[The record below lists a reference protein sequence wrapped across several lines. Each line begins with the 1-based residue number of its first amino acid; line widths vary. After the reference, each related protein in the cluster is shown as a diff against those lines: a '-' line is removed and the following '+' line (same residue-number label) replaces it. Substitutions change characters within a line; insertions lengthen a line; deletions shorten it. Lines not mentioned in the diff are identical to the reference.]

1 MKQIVISDRT
11 LCRERKFTFKEKL
24 EIARLLE
31 KIRVDVIELP
41 PIRDERADPLCVRTL
56 SAFVSDA
63 VVSVEAGCD
72 AGSVKRAAEALSAAK
87 KKRIRV
93 ALPLSPVG
101 MEYTAHKKPQKML
114 DYIREVVTEAKALA
128 GDVEFEAIDATR
140 AEEAFLSDAVKA
152 AVEAGAG
159 SVTLS
164 DTAASMMPDDFAAF
178 VSRIADGAGVPVYVS
193 VSDLNGLAVAC
204 ALLAVRGAAAGV
216 KVAVG
221 GDVTALSTFSDLI
234 RNRGGDLGLSTR
246 LAVTELHRTVR
257 QIEWIGGERKD
268 AAPSGEKKAAD
279 EGMIAL
285 EESADPEAI
294 AAAVARLGYDLSDE
308 DLALVSD
315 EVRRVAGK
323 KTVGE
328 RELEA
333 IVASA
338 ALQVPATYQLDSYV
352 INSGNIIS
360 ASAQITLTANG
371 KSLHGVSIGDGPIDA
386 AFRALESVIGHR
398 YELDD
403 FKIQAITEGQ
413 EAVGSALI
421 RLRSGGKLYSGNG
434 VSTDILGAAI
444 RAYLNAVNKIVYE
457 ENAQ

>member
-11 LCRERKFTFKEKL
+11 LACERKYSFKEKL

-31 KIRVDVIELP
+31 KIRADVIELP
-41 PIRDERADPLCVRTL
+41 PVKDARADPLCVRTL
-56 SAFVSDA
+56 SAFVRDA
-63 VVSVEAGCD
+63 VVSVEAGLD
-72 AGSVKRAAEALSAAK
+72 AESVRLAVEALSATK
-87 KKRIRV
+87 RGRIRI

-101 MEYTAHKKPQKML
+101 MEYTAHKKPQKMI
-114 DYIREVVTEAKALA
+114 DWIREVVGQAKAA
-128 GDVEFEAIDATR
+128 VPDVEFEAVDATR
-140 AEEAFLSDAVKA
+140 AEEAFLLDAIKA

-159 SVTLS
+159 CVTLS

-178 VSRIADGAGVPVYVS
+178 VSRIAENAGVPVFVS

-204 ALLAVRGAAAGV
+204 SLLAVRASAAGV

-221 GDVTALSTFSDLI
+221 GDITALSTFSDLI
-234 RNRGGDLGLSTR
+234 RNRGGDLGLSSR

-257 QIEWIGGERKD
+257 QIEWIGGGQKD
-268 AAPSGEKKAAD
+268 AAPSGVVKGGD
-279 EGMIAL
+279 EGAIRL
-285 EESADPEAI
+285 DPDADAEAI

-333 IVASA
+333 IVASSA
-338 ALQVPATYQLDSYV
+338 MQVPATYQLENYV

-360 ASAQITLTANG
+360 ASAQLTLTANG
-371 KSLHGVSIGDGPIDA
+371 KTLHGVAIGDGPIDA
-386 AFRALESVIGHR
+386 AFRALENVIGHR

-457 ENAQ
+457 EN

>member
-1 MKQIVISDRT
+1 MKQIVVSDRT
-11 LCRERKFTFKEKL
+11 LACERKFSFKEKL

-41 PIRDERADPLCVRTL
+41 PVKDARADPLCVRTL
-56 SAFVSDA
+56 SAFVKDA
-63 VVSVEAGCD
+63 VVSVEAGLD
-72 AGSVKRAAEALSAAK
+72 AESVKLAAEALSATK
-87 KKRIRV
+87 RGRIRI

-101 MEYTAHKKPQKML
+101 MEYTAHKKPQKMIEW
-114 DYIREVVTEAKALA
+114 IREIVGQAKAA
-128 GDVEFEAIDATR
+128 VSDVEFEAIDATR
-140 AEEAFLSDAVKA
+140 AEEAFLADAIAA

-159 SVTLS
+159 CVTLA

-178 VSRIADGAGVPVYVS
+178 VDRIAERAGVPVFVS
-193 VSDLNGLAVAC
+193 ASDLNGLSVAC
-204 ALLAVRGAAAGV
+204 SLLSVRGKASGV

-221 GDVTALSTFSDLI
+221 GGITELSTFSDLI
-234 RNRGGDLGLSTR
+234 RNRGGDLGLSSR

-257 QIEWIGGERKD
+257 QIEWIGGGQKD
-268 AAPSGEKKAAD
+268 AAPTGAAKTGD
-279 EGMIAL
+279 EGTIKL
-285 EESADPEAI
+285 EPESDGEAI
-294 AAAVARLGYDLSDE
+294 AAAVAGLGYDLSDE

-323 KTVGE
+323 KTVGV

-333 IVASA
+333 IIASS
-338 ALQVPATYQLDSYV
+338 ALQVPATYQLDNYV

-360 ASAQITLTANG
+360 ASAQITLSANG
-371 KSLHGVSIGDGPIDA
+371 KSLHGVAIGDGPIDA
-386 AFRALESVIGHR
+386 AFRALENVIGHR

-421 RLRSGGKLYSGNG
+421 RLRSAGKLYSGNG

-457 ENAQ
+457 ENG

>member
-1 MKQIVISDRT
+1 MKQIVVSDRT
-11 LCRERKFTFKEKL
+11 LACERKFSFKEKL

-41 PIRDERADPLCVRTL
+41 PVKDARADPLCVRTL
-56 SAFVSDA
+56 SAFVKDA
-63 VVSVEAGCD
+63 VVSVEAGLD
-72 AGSVKRAAEALSAAK
+72 AESVKLAAEALSATK
-87 KKRIRV
+87 RGRIRI

-101 MEYTAHKKPQKML
+101 MEYTAHKKPQKMIEW
-114 DYIREVVTEAKALA
+114 IREIVGQAKAA
-128 GDVEFEAIDATR
+128 VSDVEFEAIDATR
-140 AEEAFLSDAVKA
+140 AEEAFLADAIAA

-159 SVTLS
+159 CVTLA

-178 VSRIADGAGVPVYVS
+178 VDRIAEQAGVPVFVAA
-193 VSDLNGLAVAC
+193 SDLNGLSVAC
-204 ALLAVRGAAAGV
+204 SLLAVRGKASGV

-221 GDVTALSTFSDLI
+221 GGITELSTFSDLI
-234 RNRGGDLGLSTR
+234 RNRGGDLGLSSR

-257 QIEWIGGERKD
+257 QIEWIGGGQKD
-268 AAPSGEKKAAD
+268 AAPTGAAKTGD
-279 EGMIAL
+279 EGTIKL
-285 EESADPEAI
+285 EPESDGEAI
-294 AAAVARLGYDLSDE
+294 AAAVAGLGYDLSDE

-323 KTVGE
+323 KTVGV

-333 IVASA
+333 IIASS
-338 ALQVPATYQLDSYV
+338 ALQVPATYQLDNYV

-360 ASAQITLTANG
+360 ASAQITLSANG
-371 KSLHGVSIGDGPIDA
+371 KSLHGVAIGDGPIDA
-386 AFRALESVIGHR
+386 AFRALENVIGHR

-421 RLRSGGKLYSGNG
+421 RLRSAGKLYSGNG

-457 ENAQ
+457 ENG

>member
-1 MKQIVISDRT
+1 MKQIVVSDRT
-11 LCRERKFTFKEKL
+11 LACERKFSFKEKL

-41 PIRDERADPLCVRTL
+41 PVKDARADPLCVRTL
-56 SAFVSDA
+56 SAFVKDA
-63 VVSVEAGCD
+63 VVSVEAGLD
-72 AGSVKRAAEALSAAK
+72 AESVRLAADALSATK
-87 KKRIRV
+87 RGRIRI

-101 MEYTAHKKPQKML
+101 MEYTAHKKPQKMIEW
-114 DYIREVVTEAKALA
+114 IREIVAQAKAA
-128 GDVEFEAIDATR
+128 VADVEFEAIDATR
-140 AEEAFLSDAVKA
+140 AEEAFLADAIKA

-159 SVTLS
+159 CVTLS

-178 VSRIADGAGVPVYVS
+178 VGRIAACAGVPVFVS
-193 VSDLNGLAVAC
+193 ASDLNGLSVAC
-204 ALLAVRGAAAGV
+204 SLLSVRGDASGV

-221 GDVTALSTFSDLI
+221 GGITELSTFSDLI
-234 RNRGGDLGLSTR
+234 RNRGGDLGLSSR

-268 AAPSGEKKAAD
+268 AAPTGVTKTED
-279 EGMIAL
+279 EGAIKL
-285 EESADPEAI
+285 EPESDGEAI
-294 AAAVARLGYDLSDE
+294 AAAVAGLGYDLSDE

-323 KTVGE
+323 KTVGV

-333 IVASA
+333 IIASA
-338 ALQVPATYQLDSYV
+338 ALQVPATYQLDNYV

-360 ASAQITLTANG
+360 ASAQITLSANG
-371 KSLHGVSIGDGPIDA
+371 KSLHGVAIGDGPIDA
-386 AFRALESVIGHR
+386 AFRALENVIGHR

-421 RLRSGGKLYSGNG
+421 RLRSAGKLYSGNG

-457 ENAQ
+457 ENG

>member
-11 LCRERKFTFKEKL
+11 LACERKYSFKEKL

-31 KIRVDVIELP
+31 KIRADVIELP
-41 PIRDERADPLCVRTL
+41 PVKDARADPPCVRTL
-56 SAFVSDA
+56 SAFVRDA
-63 VVSVEAGCD
+63 VVSVEAGLD
-72 AGSVKRAAEALSAAK
+72 AESVRLAAEALSAAK
-87 KKRIRV
+87 HGRIRI

-114 DYIREVVTEAKALA
+114 DWIREVVGQAKAVVP
-128 GDVEFEAIDATR
+128 DVEFEAVDATR
-140 AEEAFLSDAVKA
+140 AEEAFLLDAIKA

-159 SVTLS
+159 CVTLS

-178 VSRIADGAGVPVYVS
+178 VSRIAENAGVPVFVS

-204 ALLAVRGAAAGV
+204 SLLAVRASAAGV

-221 GDVTALSTFSDLI
+221 GDITSLSTFSDLI
-234 RNRGGDLGLSTR
+234 RNRGGDLGLSSR

-257 QIEWIGGERKD
+257 QIEWIGGGQKE
-268 AAPSGEKKAAD
+268 AAPAGVVKSGDAGAINLDPDAD
-279 EGMIAL
+279 A
-285 EESADPEAI
+285 ESI

-338 ALQVPATYQLDSYV
+338 AMQVPATYQLENYV

-360 ASAQITLTANG
+360 ASAQLTLSANG
-371 KSLHGVSIGDGPIDA
+371 KTLHGVAIGDGPIDA
-386 AFRALESVIGHR
+386 AFRALENVIGHR

-457 ENAQ
+457 EN

>member
-1 MKQIVISDRT
+1 
-11 LCRERKFTFKEKL
+11 
-24 EIARLLE
+24 
-31 KIRVDVIELP
+31 
-41 PIRDERADPLCVRTL
+41 
-56 SAFVSDA
+56 
-63 VVSVEAGCD
+63 
-72 AGSVKRAAEALSAAK
+72 
-87 KKRIRV
+87 
-93 ALPLSPVG
+93 
-101 MEYTAHKKPQKML
+101 
-114 DYIREVVTEAKALA
+114 
-128 GDVEFEAIDATR
+128 
-140 AEEAFLSDAVKA
+140 
-152 AVEAGAG
+152 
-159 SVTLS
+159 
-164 DTAASMMPDDFAAF
+164 MPDDFAAF
-178 VSRIADGAGVPVYVS
+178 VSRIAENAGVPVYVS
-193 VSDLNGLAVAC
+193 ASDLNGLAVAC
-204 ALLAVRGAAAGV
+204 SLLAARGKAAGV
-216 KVAVG
+216 KTSVG
-221 GDVTALSTFSDLI
+221 GDVTSLATFSDLI
-234 RNRGGDLGLSTR
+234 RNRGGDIKLSTR

-257 QIEWIGGERKD
+257 QIEWIGEGRKD
-268 AAPSGEKKAAD
+268 ASPSSAAKGGD
-279 EGMIAL
+279 EGAIKL
-285 EESADPEAI
+285 DPDADADAI

-333 IVASA
+333 IVASSA
-338 ALQVPATYQLDSYV
+338 MQVPATYQLENYV

-360 ASAQITLTANG
+360 ASAQLTLSANG
-371 KSLHGVSIGDGPIDA
+371 KTLHGVSIGDGPIDA

-457 ENAQ
+457 EN

>member
-31 KIRVDVIELP
+31 KIRVDAIELP
-41 PIRDERADPLCVRTL
+41 PIKDARADPLCVRTL

-72 AGSVKRAAEALSAAK
+72 AGSVKLAAEALSQAK

-114 DYIREVVTEAKALA
+114 DYIREVIGEAKALV
-128 GDVEFEAIDATR
+128 GDVEFEATDATR
-140 AEEAFLSDAVKA
+140 AEEAFLSDAIKA
-152 AVEAGAG
+152 AVEAGA
-159 SVTLS
+159 SRVTLS

-178 VSRIADGAGVPVYVS
+178 VGRIADGAGVPVFVS

-204 ALLAVRGAAAGV
+204 ALLAVRGKASGV

-221 GDVTALSTFSDLI
+221 GGITELPTFSDLI

-268 AAPSGEKKAAD
+268 AAPTGEKKASD
-279 EGMIAL
+279 EGLIAL
-285 EESADPEAI
+285 EVDADPEAI

-308 DLALVSD
+308 DLALVSN
-315 EVRRVAGK
+315 EVRRVADK

-338 ALQVPATYQLDSYV
+338 ALQVPATYQLDNYV

-360 ASAQITLTANG
+360 ASAQITLTSNG

-457 ENAQ
+457 ENA

>member
-11 LCRERKFTFKEKL
+11 LSCERKYSFKEKL

-31 KIRVDVIELP
+31 KIRADVIELP
-41 PIRDERADPLCVRTL
+41 PVKDARADPLCVRTL
-56 SAFVSDA
+56 SAFVKDA
-63 VVSVEAGCD
+63 IVSVEAGLD
-72 AGSVKRAAEALSAAK
+72 AESVKLAAEALSAAK
-87 KKRIRV
+87 RGRIRI

-101 MEYTAHKKPQKML
+101 MEYTAHKKPQKMI
-114 DYIREVVTEAKALA
+114 DWIREVVGQAKAVVP
-128 GDVEFEAIDATR
+128 DVEFEAVDATR
-140 AEEAFLSDAVKA
+140 AEEAFLLDAVKA

-159 SVTLS
+159 CVTLS

-178 VSRIADGAGVPVYVS
+178 VSRIAENAGVPVFVS

-204 ALLAVRGAAAGV
+204 SLLAVRGNAAGV

-221 GDVTALSTFSDLI
+221 GDITSLSTFSDLI
-234 RNRGGDLGLSTR
+234 RNRGGDLGLSSR

-257 QIEWIGGERKD
+257 QIEWIGGGQKD
-268 AAPSGEKKAAD
+268 AAPAGVVKGGD
-279 EGMIAL
+279 EGAIKL
-285 EESADPEAI
+285 DP
-294 AAAVARLGYDLSDE
+294 DE

-333 IVASA
+333 IVASSA
-338 ALQVPATYQLDSYV
+338 MQVPATYQLDNYV

-360 ASAQITLTANG
+360 ASAQLTLSANG
-371 KSLHGVSIGDGPIDA
+371 KTLHGVAIGDGPIDA
-386 AFRALESVIGHR
+386 AVRALENVIGHR

-457 ENAQ
+457 EN

>member
-1 MKQIVISDRT
+1 MKQIVVSDRT
-11 LCRERKFTFKEKL
+11 LACERKFSFKEKL

-41 PIRDERADPLCVRTL
+41 PVKDARADPLCVRTL
-56 SAFVSDA
+56 SAFVKDA
-63 VVSVEAGCD
+63 VVSVEAGLD
-72 AGSVKRAAEALSAAK
+72 AESVKLAAEALSATK
-87 KKRIRV
+87 RGRIRI

-101 MEYTAHKKPQKML
+101 MEYTAHKKPQKMIEW
-114 DYIREVVTEAKALA
+114 IREIVGQAKAA
-128 GDVEFEAIDATR
+128 VADVEFEAIDATR
-140 AEEAFLSDAVKA
+140 AEEAFLLDAIKA

-159 SVTLS
+159 CVTLS
-164 DTAASMMPDDFAAF
+164 DTAASMMPDNFAAF
-178 VSRIADGAGVPVYVS
+178 VGRIADQAGVPVFVS
-193 VSDLNGLAVAC
+193 ASDLNGLAVAC
-204 ALLAVRGAAAGV
+204 ALLSVREKASGV

-221 GDVTALSTFSDLI
+221 GGITELSTFSDLI
-234 RNRGGDLGLSTR
+234 RNRGGDLGLSSR

-257 QIEWIGGERKD
+257 QIEWIGGGRKD
-268 AAPSGEKKAAD
+268 AAPTGVTKTED
-279 EGMIAL
+279 EGAIKL
-285 EESADPEAI
+285 EPESDGEAI
-294 AAAVARLGYDLSDE
+294 AAAVAGLGYDLSDE
-308 DLALVSD
+308 DLALVSN

-323 KTVGE
+323 KTVGV

-333 IVASA
+333 IIASA
-338 ALQVPATYQLDSYV
+338 ALQVPATYQLDNYV

-360 ASAQITLTANG
+360 ASAQITLSANG
-371 KSLHGVSIGDGPIDA
+371 KSLHGVAIGDGPIDA
-386 AFRALESVIGHR
+386 AFRALENVIGHR

-421 RLRSGGKLYSGNG
+421 RLRSAGKLYSGNG

-457 ENAQ
+457 ENG

>member
-11 LCRERKFTFKEKL
+11 LSSERKFSFKEKL

-41 PIRDERADPLCVRTL
+41 PVKDARADPLCVRTL
-56 SAFVSDA
+56 SAFVKDA
-63 VVSVEAGCD
+63 VVSVEAGLD
-72 AGSVKRAAEALSAAK
+72 AESVKLAAEALSATK
-87 KKRIRV
+87 RGRIRI

-101 MEYTAHKKPQKML
+101 MEYTAHKKPQKM
-114 DYIREVVTEAKALA
+114 IEWISTVVRQAKAVVPE
-128 GDVEFEAIDATR
+128 VEFEAIDATR
-140 AEEAFLSDAVKA
+140 AEEAFLADAIKA
-152 AVEAGAG
+152 AVEAGACC
-159 SVTLS
+159 VTLA
-164 DTAASMMPDDFAAF
+164 DTAAVMMPDDFAAF
-178 VSRIADGAGVPVYVS
+178 VSRIAENAGVPVYVS
-193 VSDLNGLAVAC
+193 ASDLNGLAVAC
-204 ALLAVRGAAAGV
+204 SLLAARGKASGV
-216 KVAVG
+216 KTSVC
-221 GDVTALSTFSDLI
+221 GDVTSLATFSDLI
-234 RNRGGDLGLSTR
+234 RNRGGDIKLSTR

-257 QIEWIGGERKD
+257 QIEWIGEGRKD
-268 AAPSGEKKAAD
+268 ASPSSAATGGD
-279 EGMIAL
+279 EGAIKL
-285 EESADPEAI
+285 DPDADAEAI

-333 IVASA
+333 IVASSA
-338 ALQVPATYQLDSYV
+338 MQVPATYQLENYV

-360 ASAQITLTANG
+360 ASAQLTLSANG
-371 KSLHGVSIGDGPIDA
+371 KTLHGVSIGDGPIDA

-457 ENAQ
+457 EN

>member
-11 LCRERKFTFKEKL
+11 LCRERKFSFKEKL

-41 PIRDERADPLCVRTL
+41 PVKDARADPLCVRTL

-63 VVSVEAGCD
+63 VVSVEAGLD
-72 AGSVKRAAEALSAAK
+72 SESVRLAAESLSCAK
-87 KKRIRV
+87 HGRIRI

-114 DYIREVVTEAKALA
+114 EYIREIVRQAKNAVP
-128 GDVEFEAIDATR
+128 DVEFEACDATR
-140 AEEAFLSDAVKA
+140 AEEAFLSEAIKA

-159 SVTLS
+159 CVTLS

-178 VSRIADGAGVPVYVS
+178 VGRIADQAGVPVFVS
-193 VSDLNGLAVAC
+193 ASDVNGLSVAC
-204 ALLAVRGAAAGV
+204 SLLAVRGKASGV

-221 GDVTALSTFSDLI
+221 LGITELSTFSDLI
-234 RNRGGDLGLSTR
+234 RNRGGDLGLFTR

-257 QIEWIGGERKD
+257 QIGWIGGDRKEAAPTD
-268 AAPSGEKKAAD
+268 AAKIAD
-279 EGMIAL
+279 EGSIEL
-285 EESADPEAI
+285 TPDSDSETI

-308 DLALVSD
+308 DLSLVSD
-315 EVRRVAGK
+315 EVQRVAGK

-333 IVASA
+333 IIASA
-338 ALQVPATYQLDSYV
+338 ALQVPAAYQLDNYV

-360 ASAQITLTANG
+360 ASAQITLSAKG
-371 KSLHGVSIGDGPIDA
+371 KSLRGVAIGDGPIDA

-403 FKIQAITEGQ
+403 FRIQAITEGR

-457 ENAQ
+457 ENG

>member
-1 MKQIVISDRT
+1 
-11 LCRERKFTFKEKL
+11 
-24 EIARLLE
+24 
-31 KIRVDVIELP
+31 
-41 PIRDERADPLCVRTL
+41 
-56 SAFVSDA
+56 
-63 VVSVEAGCD
+63 
-72 AGSVKRAAEALSAAK
+72 
-87 KKRIRV
+87 
-93 ALPLSPVG
+93 
-101 MEYTAHKKPQKML
+101 
-114 DYIREVVTEAKALA
+114 
-128 GDVEFEAIDATR
+128 
-140 AEEAFLSDAVKA
+140 
-152 AVEAGAG
+152 
-159 SVTLS
+159 
-164 DTAASMMPDDFAAF
+164 MPDDFAAF

-285 EESADPEAI
+285 DESADPEAI

-360 ASAQITLTANG
+360 ASAQITLMANG

>member
-11 LCRERKFTFKEKL
+11 LSSERKYSFKEKL

-31 KIRVDVIELP
+31 KIRADVIELP
-41 PIRDERADPLCVRTL
+41 PVKDARADPLCVRTL
-56 SAFVSDA
+56 SAFVRDA
-63 VVSVEAGCD
+63 IVSVEAGLD
-72 AGSVKRAAEALSAAK
+72 AESVKLAAEALSATK
-87 KKRIRV
+87 HGRIRI

-101 MEYTAHKKPQKML
+101 MEYTAHKKPQKMIEW
-114 DYIREVVTEAKALA
+114 IREIVGQAKAA
-128 GDVEFEAIDATR
+128 VSDVEFEAIDATR
-140 AEEAFLSDAVKA
+140 AEEAFLADAIKA

-178 VSRIADGAGVPVYVS
+178 VTRIADQAGVPVFVS
-193 VSDLNGLAVAC
+193 ASDLNGLSVAC
-204 ALLAVRGAAAGV
+204 SLLSVRGKAAGV
-216 KVAVG
+216 KTAVG
-221 GDVTALSTFSDLI
+221 GGITDLATFSDLI
-234 RNRGGDLGLSTR
+234 RNRGGDLGLSSR

-268 AAPSGEKKAAD
+268 AAPAGGAKTESEGAIKLEPDAD
-279 EGMIAL
+279 A
-285 EESADPEAI
+285 EAI

-333 IVASA
+333 IIASS
-338 ALQVPATYQLDSYV
+338 ALQVPAIYQLDNYV

-360 ASAQITLTANG
+360 ASAQITLSANG
-371 KSLHGVSIGDGPIDA
+371 KSLHGVAIGDGPIDA
-386 AFRALESVIGHR
+386 AFRALENVIGHR

-421 RLRSGGKLYSGNG
+421 RLRSAGKLYSGNG

-457 ENAQ
+457 ENG

>member
-11 LCRERKFTFKEKL
+11 LSCERKYSFKEKL

-31 KIRVDVIELP
+31 KIRADVIELP
-41 PIRDERADPLCVRTL
+41 PVKDARADPLCVRTL
-56 SAFVSDA
+56 SAFVKDA
-63 VVSVEAGCD
+63 IVSVEAGLD
-72 AGSVKRAAEALSAAK
+72 AESVKLAAEALSAAK
-87 KKRIRV
+87 KGRIRI

-101 MEYTAHKKPQKML
+101 MEYTAHKKPQMMI
-114 DYIREVVTEAKALA
+114 DWIREVVGQAKTVVP
-128 GDVEFEAIDATR
+128 DVEFEAVDATR
-140 AEEAFLSDAVKA
+140 AEEAFLLDAVKA

-159 SVTLS
+159 CVTLS

-178 VSRIADGAGVPVYVS
+178 VSRIAENAGVPVFVS

-204 ALLAVRGAAAGV
+204 SLLAVRGNAAGV

-221 GDVTALSTFSDLI
+221 GDITSLSTFSDLI
-234 RNRGGDLGLSTR
+234 RNRGGDLGLSSR

-257 QIEWIGGERKD
+257 QIEWIGGGQKD
-268 AAPSGEKKAAD
+268 AAPAGVVKGGD
-279 EGMIAL
+279 EGAIKL
-285 EESADPEAI
+285 DPDSDAEAI

-333 IVASA
+333 IVASSA
-338 ALQVPATYQLDSYV
+338 MQVPATYQLDNYV

-360 ASAQITLTANG
+360 ASAQLTLTANG
-371 KSLHGVSIGDGPIDA
+371 KTLHGVSIGDGPIDA
-386 AFRALESVIGHR
+386 AFRALENVIGHR

-457 ENAQ
+457 EN

>member
-11 LCRERKFTFKEKL
+11 LSCERKFSFKEKL

-41 PIRDERADPLCVRTL
+41 PIKDARADPLCVRTL
-56 SAFVSDA
+56 SAFVRDA
-63 VVSVEAGCD
+63 VVSVEAGLD
-72 AGSVKRAAEALSAAK
+72 AESVRLAAEALSATRRG
-87 KKRIRV
+87 RIRI

-101 MEYTAHKKPQKML
+101 MEYTAHKKPPKML
-114 DYIREVVTEAKALA
+114 EWIREIVGQAKAVVP
-128 GDVEFEAIDATR
+128 DVEFEACDATR
-140 AEEAFLSDAVKA
+140 AEESFLADAIRV
-152 AVEAGAG
+152 AVEAGV
-159 SVTLS
+159 SCVTLS
-164 DTAASMMPDDFAAF
+164 DTAACLMPDDFAAF
-178 VSRIADGAGVPVYVS
+178 VSRIAENAGVPVFVS
-193 VSDLNGLAVAC
+193 ASDLNGLSVAC
-204 ALLAVRGAAAGV
+204 SLLSVRGKASGV
-216 KVAVG
+216 KTAVH
-221 GDVTALSTFSDLI
+221 GDITDLAIFSDLI
-234 RNRGGDLGLSTR
+234 RNRGSDLGITSH

-257 QIEWIGGERKD
+257 QIEWIGGGQKD
-268 AAPSGEKKAAD
+268 AVPAGAAKGENERTIK
-279 EGMIAL
+279 L
-285 EESADPEAI
+285 DPDSDAEAI

-308 DLALVSD
+308 DLALVTD
-315 EVRRVAGK
+315 EVRRVAEK

-338 ALQVPATYQLDSYV
+338 ALQVPATYQLDNYV

-360 ASAQITLTANG
+360 ASAQITLSANG
-371 KSLHGVSIGDGPIDA
+371 KSLHGVAIGDGPIDA
-386 AFRALESVIGHR
+386 AFRALENVIGHR

-457 ENAQ
+457 EN

>member
-11 LCRERKFTFKEKL
+11 LSSERKFTFKEKL

-41 PIRDERADPLCVRTL
+41 PVKDARADPLCVRTL
-56 SAFVSDA
+56 SAFVKDA
-63 VVSVEAGCD
+63 VVSVEAGLD
-72 AGSVKRAAEALSAAK
+72 AESVKLAAEALSATK
-87 KKRIRV
+87 HGRIRI

-101 MEYTAHKKPQKML
+101 MEYTAHKKPQKMIEW
-114 DYIREVVTEAKALA
+114 IREVVGQAKAVVPE
-128 GDVEFEAIDATR
+128 VEFEAIDATR
-140 AEEAFLSDAVKA
+140 AEEAFLCDAIKA
-152 AVEAGAG
+152 AVEAGACC
-159 SVTLS
+159 VTLS
-164 DTAASMMPDDFAAF
+164 DTAASMMPDDFASF
-178 VSRIADGAGVPVYVS
+178 VSRIADVAGVPVYVS
-193 VSDLNGLAVAC
+193 ASDLNGLAVAC
-204 ALLAVRGAAAGV
+204 SLLAVRGKASGV
-216 KVAVG
+216 KTAVG
-221 GDVTALSTFSDLI
+221 GDVTSLATFSDLI
-234 RNRGGDLGLSTR
+234 RNRGGDIKLSSR

-257 QIEWIGGERKD
+257 QIEWIGEGRKD
-268 AAPSGEKKAAD
+268 ASPSITAKGGD
-279 EGMIAL
+279 EGAIKL
-285 EESADPEAI
+285 DPDADAEAI

-333 IVASA
+333 IVASSA
-338 ALQVPATYQLDSYV
+338 MQVPATYQLENYV

-360 ASAQITLTANG
+360 ASAQLTLTANG
-371 KSLHGVSIGDGPIDA
+371 KTLHGVSIGDGPIDA

-457 ENAQ
+457 EN